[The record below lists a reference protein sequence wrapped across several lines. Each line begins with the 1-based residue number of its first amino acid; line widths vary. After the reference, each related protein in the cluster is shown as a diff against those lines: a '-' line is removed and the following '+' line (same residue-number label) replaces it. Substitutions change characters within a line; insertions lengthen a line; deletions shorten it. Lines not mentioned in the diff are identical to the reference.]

1 MIKKRGE
8 TMRFRKY
15 LIRSWFSW
23 SLVFMGILAYM
34 WLGIGTFDWSLFWFI
49 FTLGALFVMNPLK
62 RRHLH
67 FTFHEMFVFMTFFL
81 YGLLPALLM
90 GQLLL
95 LTFQARTFT
104 NKVGRRRFLHFYP
117 LNTLIEAMLL
127 VLPGLVYLRLGGQI
141 GPNVHLLEQGTALIG
156 FFAVLFL
163 VLGFSFLLS
172 RFLIGERIPLP
183 IMWRLL
189 RFDWLVISLELLF
202 TMVAIEA
209 FQLFGYTGLMATF
222 LILSL
227 LKMGLSKATETEE
240 TQSKIDQVERLKEQ
254 LYRVDNEQLL
264 IEKFWNGLR
273 EVVELE
279 RGWLQVNRDG
289 HRTFYDISGRTS
301 TPVADAYTLERH
313 RDAEEPY
320 FVYDSLH
327 EWHPDLQAHQ
337 TELHHSAL
345 VIQPVSSTTNA
356 VSCMIS
362 TTANGAYD
370 GAIAVEL
377 HRLLKTLSWSL
388 ERIDE
393 RNRLQ
398 HESLTD
404 PMTGL
409 PNQRALK
416 RWTKER
422 LNDVA
427 SYPLSVFL
435 VDLDHFKAINDTY
448 GHAFGDEVL
457 IEAGTLFTRLIR
469 NGDLVTRYGGEEF
482 VFVFPRM
489 DEAAAIVTGEKIRQ
503 ALRNHPFGS
512 EGIRVQVTA
521 SIGIETIH
529 EYEDL
534 DTLLRHADRAMYVGA
549 KFNGRDRVAHYR
561 DTSTERIQ

>member
-1 MIKKRGE
+1 
-8 TMRFRKY
+8 MRFRKY
-15 LIRSWFSW
+15 LIRSWLSW
-23 SLVFMGILAYM
+23 SLVFIGIVYYTWTDLE
-34 WLGIGTFDWSLFWFI
+34 TFDWAFFWFI
-49 FTLGALFVMNPLK
+49 YTLGALFVMNPLK

-67 FTFHEMFVFMTFFL
+67 FTFHELFVFMTFFL
-81 YGLLPALLM
+81 YGLVPAILM

-95 LTFQARTFT
+95 LTFQARTF
-104 NKVGRRRFLHFYP
+104 NKKVGRRRFLHFYP
-117 LNTLIEAMLL
+117 LNTLIEAMIL
-127 VLPGLVYLRLGGQI
+127 VIPGLVYFSFGGEI
-141 GPNVHLLEQGTALIG
+141 GSTVHLLEQGAALLG
-156 FFAVLFL
+156 FLAVLYL
-163 VLGFSFLLS
+163 VLGFSFVMS
-172 RFLIGERIPLP
+172 RFLVGERIPLP

-202 TMVAIEA
+202 TMVALEA
-209 FQLFGYTGLMATF
+209 FQLFGYVGLMAAF
-222 LILSL
+222 LLLSILKL
-227 LKMGLSKATETEE
+227 ALSKATQTEE
-240 TQSKIDQVERLKEQ
+240 TQSKIDQIERLKEQ
-254 LYRVDNEQLL
+254 LYRVDSEALL

-273 EVVELE
+273 EIVEVE
-279 RGWLQVNRDG
+279 RGWLQINRDG
-289 HRTFYDISGRTS
+289 EQTFYDVRGRKAEA
-301 TPVADAYTLERH
+301 VADAYTLERH
-313 RDAEEPY
+313 RDASEPY
-320 FVYDSLH
+320 FLYDSLH
-327 EWHPDLQAHQ
+327 EWHPELQANQ
-337 TELHHSAL
+337 SELHHSAL
-345 VIQPVSSTTNA
+345 VIQPVTSTTNA

-370 GAIAVEL
+370 EALAVEI

-393 RNRLQ
+393 RDRLQ

-404 PMTGL
+404 PLTGL

-435 VDLDHFKAINDTY
+435 VDLDHFKSINDTY

-457 IEAGTLFTRLIR
+457 IEAGVLFNRLVR
-469 NGDLVTRYGGEEF
+469 SSDLVTRYGGEEF
-482 VFVFPRM
+482 VFVFPRTN
-489 DEAAAIVTGEKIRQ
+489 EAAGIVTGEKIRQ
-503 ALRNHPFGS
+503 ALRSHPFGT

-529 EYEDL
+529 EYEEL
-534 DTLLRHADRAMYVGA
+534 DTVLRHADRAMYVGA

>member
-1 MIKKRGE
+1 
-8 TMRFRKY
+8 MRFRKY
-15 LIRSWFSW
+15 LIRSWLSW
-23 SLVFMGILAYM
+23 SLVFIGIVYYTWTDLE
-34 WLGIGTFDWSLFWFI
+34 TFDWAFFWFI
-49 FTLGALFVMNPLK
+49 YTLGALFVMNPLK

-67 FTFHEMFVFMTFFL
+67 FTFHELFVFMTFFL
-81 YGLLPALLM
+81 YGLVPALLM

-95 LTFQARTFT
+95 LTFQARAF
-104 NKVGRRRFLHFYP
+104 NRKVGRRRFLHFYP
-117 LNTLIEAMLL
+117 LNTLIEAMIL
-127 VLPGLVYLRLGGQI
+127 VIPGLVYFSLGGEI
-141 GPNVHLLEQGTALIG
+141 GSTVHLLEQGVALIG
-156 FFAVLFL
+156 FFGVLYL
-163 VLGFSFLLS
+163 VLGFSFVMS

-202 TMVAIEA
+202 TMVALEA
-209 FQLFGYTGLMATF
+209 FQLFGYVGLMATF
-222 LILSL
+222 LLLSI
-227 LKMGLSKATETEE
+227 LKMGLSKATQTEE

-254 LYRVDNEQLL
+254 LYRVDSEALL

-273 EVVELE
+273 EVVEVE
-279 RGWLQVNRDG
+279 RGWLQINRDG
-289 HRTFYDISGRTS
+289 DQTFYDVRGRKAEAVT
-301 TPVADAYTLERH
+301 DAYTLERH
-313 RDAEEPY
+313 RDASEPY
-320 FVYDSLH
+320 FLYDSLH
-327 EWHPDLQAHQ
+327 EWHPELQLNQ
-337 TELHHSAL
+337 SELHHSAL
-345 VIQPVSSTTNA
+345 VIQPVTSTTNA

-370 GAIAVEL
+370 EALAVEI

-393 RNRLQ
+393 RDRLQ

-404 PMTGL
+404 PLTGL

-435 VDLDHFKAINDTY
+435 IDLDHFKSINDTY

-457 IEAGTLFTRLIR
+457 IEAGVLFNRLVR
-469 NGDLVTRYGGEEF
+469 SSDLVTRYGGEEF
-482 VFVFPRM
+482 VFVFPRTN
-489 DEAAAIVTGEKIRQ
+489 EAAGIVTGEKIRQ
-503 ALRNHPFGS
+503 ALRSHPFGT

-529 EYEDL
+529 EYEEL
-534 DTLLRHADRAMYVGA
+534 DTVLRHADRAMYVGA

>member
-1 MIKKRGE
+1 
-8 TMRFRKY
+8 MRFRKY

-23 SLVFMGILAYM
+23 SLVFMGILAYI
-34 WLGIGTFDWSLFWFI
+34 WLDIGTFDWSLFWFI

-95 LTFQARTFT
+95 LTFQVRTFT

-127 VLPGLVYLRLGGQI
+127 VLPGLVYLWLGGEI
-141 GPNVHLLEQGTALIG
+141 GPNVHLLEQGTALLG

-209 FQLFGYTGLMATF
+209 FQLFDYTGLMATF
-222 LILSL
+222 LLLSL
-227 LKMGLSKATETEE
+227 LKMSLSKVTETEE

-279 RGWLQVNRDG
+279 RGWLQVDRTVNQ
-289 HRTFYDISGRTS
+289 TFYDMSGRIIE
-301 TPVADAYTLERH
+301 PVADADTLERH
-313 RDAEEPY
+313 RDAEEP
-320 FVYDSLH
+320 FFIYDSLH

-337 TELHHSAL
+337 TEFHHSAL
-345 VIQPVSSTTNA
+345 VVQPVSSTTNA

-362 TTANGAYD
+362 TTANGAYES
-370 GAIAVEL
+370 AIAVEIY
-377 HRLLKTLSWSL
+377 RLLKTLSWSL

-427 SYPLSVFL
+427 SYPLSMFL
-435 VDLDHFKAINDTY
+435 IDLDHFKAINDTY
-448 GHAFGDEVL
+448 GHAFGDDVL
-457 IEAGTLFTRLIR
+457 IEAGALFNRLVR
-469 NGDLVTRYGGEEF
+469 SGDLVTRYGGEEF

-489 DEAAAIVTGEKIRQ
+489 DEADSIKMGEKIRQ
-503 ALRNHPFGS
+503 TLRVHPFGS
-512 EGIRVQVTA
+512 EGLRVQVTA

-561 DTSTERIQ
+561 DTSTERI

>member
-1 MIKKRGE
+1 
-8 TMRFRKY
+8 
-15 LIRSWFSW
+15 
-23 SLVFMGILAYM
+23 
-34 WLGIGTFDWSLFWFI
+34 
-49 FTLGALFVMNPLK
+49 
-62 RRHLH
+62 
-67 FTFHEMFVFMTFFL
+67 
-81 YGLLPALLM
+81 M

-209 FQLFGYTGLMATF
+209 FQQFGYTGLMATF

-264 IEKFWNGLR
+264 IEKFWNGIR
-273 EVVELE
+273 EV
-279 RGWLQVNRDG
+279 
-289 HRTFYDISGRTS
+289 
-301 TPVADAYTLERH
+301 
-313 RDAEEPY
+313 
-320 FVYDSLH
+320 
-327 EWHPDLQAHQ
+327 
-337 TELHHSAL
+337 
-345 VIQPVSSTTNA
+345 
-356 VSCMIS
+356 
-362 TTANGAYD
+362 
-370 GAIAVEL
+370 VEL

-388 ERIDE
+388 GRIDE

-457 IEAGTLFTRLIR
+457 IEAGALFTRLIR
-469 NGDLVTRYGGEEF
+469 SGDLVTRYGGEEF

-549 KFNGRDRVAHYR
+549 KFNGRDRVAHYH

>member
-1 MIKKRGE
+1 
-8 TMRFRKY
+8 MRFRKY
-15 LIRSWFSW
+15 LIRSWLSW
-23 SLVFMGILAYM
+23 SLVFIGIVYYTWTDLE
-34 WLGIGTFDWSLFWFI
+34 TFDWAFFWFI
-49 FTLGALFVMNPLK
+49 YTLGALFVMNPLK

-67 FTFHEMFVFMTFFL
+67 FTFHELFVFMTFFL
-81 YGLLPALLM
+81 YGLVPALLM

-95 LTFQARTFT
+95 LTFQARAF
-104 NKVGRRRFLHFYP
+104 NRKVGRRRFLHFYP
-117 LNTLIEAMLL
+117 LNTLIEAMIL
-127 VLPGLVYLRLGGQI
+127 VIPGLVYFSLGGEI
-141 GPNVHLLEQGTALIG
+141 GSTVHLLEQGAALIG
-156 FFAVLFL
+156 FFGVLYL
-163 VLGFSFLLS
+163 VLGFSFVMS

-202 TMVAIEA
+202 TMVALEA
-209 FQLFGYTGLMATF
+209 FQLFGYVGLMATF
-222 LILSL
+222 LLLSI
-227 LKMGLSKATETEE
+227 LKMGLSKATQTEE

-254 LYRVDNEQLL
+254 LYRVDSEALL

-273 EVVELE
+273 EVVEVE
-279 RGWLQVNRDG
+279 RGWLQINRDG
-289 HRTFYDISGRTS
+289 DQTFYDVRGRKAEA
-301 TPVADAYTLERH
+301 VADAYTLERH
-313 RDAEEPY
+313 RDASEPY
-320 FVYDSLH
+320 FLYDSLH
-327 EWHPDLQAHQ
+327 EWHPELQANQ
-337 TELHHSAL
+337 SELHHSAL
-345 VIQPVSSTTNA
+345 VIQPVTSTTNA

-370 GAIAVEL
+370 EALAVEI

-393 RNRLQ
+393 RDRLQ

-404 PMTGL
+404 PLTGL

-435 VDLDHFKAINDTY
+435 VDLDHFKSINDTY

-457 IEAGTLFTRLIR
+457 IEAGVLFNRLVR
-469 NGDLVTRYGGEEF
+469 SSDLVTRYGGEEF
-482 VFVFPRM
+482 VFVFPRTN
-489 DEAAAIVTGEKIRQ
+489 EAAGIVTGEKIRQ
-503 ALRNHPFGS
+503 ALRSHPFGT

-529 EYEDL
+529 EYEEL
-534 DTLLRHADRAMYVGA
+534 DTVLRHADRAMYVGA

>member
-1 MIKKRGE
+1 
-8 TMRFRKY
+8 MRFRKY
-15 LIRSWFSW
+15 LIRSWLSW
-23 SLVFMGILAYM
+23 SLVFIGIVYYTWTDLE
-34 WLGIGTFDWSLFWFI
+34 TFDWAFFWFI
-49 FTLGALFVMNPLK
+49 YTLGALFVMNPLK

-67 FTFHEMFVFMTFFL
+67 FTFHELFVFMTFFL
-81 YGLLPALLM
+81 YGLVPALLM

-95 LTFQARTFT
+95 LTFQARAF
-104 NKVGRRRFLHFYP
+104 NRKVGRRRFLHFYP
-117 LNTLIEAMLL
+117 LNTLIEAMIL
-127 VLPGLVYLRLGGQI
+127 VIPGLVYFSLGGEI
-141 GPNVHLLEQGTALIG
+141 GSTVHLLEQGVALIG
-156 FFAVLFL
+156 FFGVLYL
-163 VLGFSFLLS
+163 VLGFSFVMS

-202 TMVAIEA
+202 TMVALEA
-209 FQLFGYTGLMATF
+209 FQLFGYVGLMATF
-222 LILSL
+222 LLLSI
-227 LKMGLSKATETEE
+227 LKMGLSKATQTEE

-254 LYRVDNEQLL
+254 LYRVDSEALL

-273 EVVELE
+273 EVVEVE
-279 RGWLQVNRDG
+279 RGWLQINRDG
-289 HRTFYDISGRTS
+289 DQTFYDVRGRKAEAVT
-301 TPVADAYTLERH
+301 DAYTLERH
-313 RDAEEPY
+313 RDASEPY
-320 FVYDSLH
+320 FLYDSLH
-327 EWHPDLQAHQ
+327 EWHPELQVNQ
-337 TELHHSAL
+337 SELHHSAL
-345 VIQPVSSTTNA
+345 VIQPVTSTTNA

-370 GAIAVEL
+370 EALAVEI

-393 RNRLQ
+393 RDRLQ

-404 PMTGL
+404 PLTGL

-435 VDLDHFKAINDTY
+435 IDLDHFKSINDTY

-457 IEAGTLFTRLIR
+457 IEAGVLFNRLVR
-469 NGDLVTRYGGEEF
+469 SSDLVTRYGGEEF
-482 VFVFPRM
+482 VFVFPRTN
-489 DEAAAIVTGEKIRQ
+489 EAAGIVTGEKIRQ
-503 ALRNHPFGS
+503 ALRSHPFGT

-529 EYEDL
+529 EYEEL
-534 DTLLRHADRAMYVGA
+534 DTVLRHADRAMYVGA

>member
-1 MIKKRGE
+1 
-8 TMRFRKY
+8 MRFRKY
-15 LIRSWFSW
+15 LIRSWLSW
-23 SLVFMGILAYM
+23 SLVFIGIVYYM
-34 WLGIGTFDWSLFWFI
+34 WTDMETFDWTFFWFI
-49 FTLGALFVMNPLK
+49 YTLGALFVMNPLK

-67 FTFHEMFVFMTFFL
+67 FTFHELFVFMTFFL
-81 YGLLPALLM
+81 YGLVPALLM

-95 LTFQARTFT
+95 LTFQARAF
-104 NKVGRRRFLHFYP
+104 NRKVGRRRFLHFYP
-117 LNTLIEAMLL
+117 LNTLIEAMIL
-127 VLPGLVYLRLGGQI
+127 VIPGLVYFSLGGEI
-141 GPNVHLLEQGTALIG
+141 GSTVHLLEQGAALIG
-156 FFAVLFL
+156 FFGVLYL
-163 VLGFSFLLS
+163 VLGFSFVMS

-202 TMVAIEA
+202 TMVALEA
-209 FQLFGYTGLMATF
+209 FQLFGYVGLMATF
-222 LILSL
+222 LLLSI
-227 LKMGLSKATETEE
+227 LKMGLSKATQTEE

-254 LYRVDNEQLL
+254 LYRVDSEALL

-273 EVVELE
+273 EVVEVE
-279 RGWLQVNRDG
+279 RGWLQINRDG
-289 HRTFYDISGRTS
+289 DQTFYDVRGRKAEA
-301 TPVADAYTLERH
+301 VADAYTLERH
-313 RDAEEPY
+313 RDASEPY
-320 FVYDSLH
+320 FLYDSLH
-327 EWHPDLQAHQ
+327 EWHPELQANQ
-337 TELHHSAL
+337 SELHHSAL
-345 VIQPVSSTTNA
+345 VIQPVTSTTNA

-370 GAIAVEL
+370 EALAVEI

-393 RNRLQ
+393 RDRLQ

-404 PMTGL
+404 PLTGL

-435 VDLDHFKAINDTY
+435 VDLDHFKSINDTY

-457 IEAGTLFTRLIR
+457 IEAGVLFNRLVR
-469 NGDLVTRYGGEEF
+469 SSDLVTRYGGEEF
-482 VFVFPRM
+482 VFVFPRTN
-489 DEAAAIVTGEKIRQ
+489 EAAGIVTGEKIRQ
-503 ALRNHPFGS
+503 ALRSHPFGT

-529 EYEDL
+529 EYEEL
-534 DTLLRHADRAMYVGA
+534 DTVLRHADRAMYVGA

>member
-1 MIKKRGE
+1 MKRGE

-23 SLVFMGILAYM
+23 SLVFMGILAYI
-34 WLGIGTFDWSLFWFI
+34 WLDIGTFDWSLFWFI

-95 LTFQARTFT
+95 LTFQVRTFT

-127 VLPGLVYLRLGGQI
+127 VLPGLVYLWLGGEI
-141 GPNVHLLEQGTALIG
+141 GPNVHLLEQGTALLG

-209 FQLFGYTGLMATF
+209 FQLFDYTGLMATF
-222 LILSL
+222 LLLSL
-227 LKMGLSKATETEE
+227 LKMSLSKATETEE

-279 RGWLQVNRDG
+279 RGWLQVDRTVNQ
-289 HRTFYDISGRTS
+289 TFYDMSGRIIE
-301 TPVADAYTLERH
+301 PVADADTLERH
-313 RDAEEPY
+313 RDAEEP
-320 FVYDSLH
+320 FFIYDSLH

-337 TELHHSAL
+337 TEFHHSAL
-345 VIQPVSSTTNA
+345 VVQPVSSTTNA

-362 TTANGAYD
+362 TTANGAYES
-370 GAIAVEL
+370 AIAVEIY
-377 HRLLKTLSWSL
+377 RLLKTLSWSL

-427 SYPLSVFL
+427 SYPLSMFL
-435 VDLDHFKAINDTY
+435 IDLDHFKAINDTY
-448 GHAFGDEVL
+448 GHEFGDDVL
-457 IEAGTLFTRLIR
+457 IEAGALFSRLVR
-469 NGDLVTRYGGEEF
+469 SGDLVTRYGGEEF

-489 DEAAAIVTGEKIRQ
+489 DEADSIKMGEKIRQ
-503 ALRNHPFGS
+503 TLRVHPFGS
-512 EGIRVQVTA
+512 EGLRVQVTA

-561 DTSTERIQ
+561 DTSTERI

>member
-1 MIKKRGE
+1 
-8 TMRFRKY
+8 MRFRKY
-15 LIRSWFSW
+15 LIRSWLSW
-23 SLVFMGILAYM
+23 SLVFIGIAYYT
-34 WLGIGTFDWSLFWFI
+34 WTDLETFDWAFFWFI
-49 FTLGALFVMNPLK
+49 YTLGALFVINPLK

-67 FTFHEMFVFMTFFL
+67 FTFHELFVFMTFFL
-81 YGLLPALLM
+81 YGLVPAILM

-95 LTFQARTFT
+95 LTFQARTF
-104 NKVGRRRFLHFYP
+104 NKKVGRRRFLHFYP
-117 LNTLIEAMLL
+117 LNTLIEAMVL
-127 VLPGLVYLRLGGQI
+127 VIPGLVYFSLGGEI
-141 GPNVHLLEQGTALIG
+141 GSTVHLLEQGAALLS
-156 FFAVLFL
+156 FLAVLYL
-163 VLGFSFLLS
+163 VLGFSFVMS
-172 RFLIGERIPLP
+172 RFLVGERIPLP

-202 TMVAIEA
+202 TMIALEA
-209 FQLFGYTGLMATF
+209 FQLFGYVGLMATF
-222 LILSL
+222 LLLSILKL
-227 LKMGLSKATETEE
+227 ALSKATQTEE

-254 LYRVDNEQLL
+254 LYRVDSEALL

-273 EVVELE
+273 EIVEVE
-279 RGWLQVNRDG
+279 RGWLQINRDG
-289 HRTFYDISGRTS
+289 DQTFYDVRGRKAEA
-301 TPVADAYTLERH
+301 VADAYTLERH
-313 RDAEEPY
+313 RDASEPY
-320 FVYDSLH
+320 FLYDSLH
-327 EWHPDLQAHQ
+327 EWHPELQANQ
-337 TELHHSAL
+337 SELHHSAL
-345 VIQPVSSTTNA
+345 VIQPVTSTTNA

-370 GAIAVEL
+370 EALAVEI

-393 RNRLQ
+393 RDRLQ

-404 PMTGL
+404 PLTGL

-435 VDLDHFKAINDTY
+435 IDLDHFKSINDTY

-457 IEAGTLFTRLIR
+457 IEAGVLFNRLVR
-469 NGDLVTRYGGEEF
+469 SSDLVTRYGGEEF
-482 VFVFPRM
+482 VFVFPRTN
-489 DEAAAIVTGEKIRQ
+489 EAAGIVTGEKIRQ
-503 ALRNHPFGS
+503 ALRSHPFGT
-512 EGIRVQVTA
+512 EGIKVQVTA

-529 EYEDL
+529 EYEEL
-534 DTLLRHADRAMYVGA
+534 DTVLRHADRAMYVGA

>member
-1 MIKKRGE
+1 
-8 TMRFRKY
+8 MRFRKY
-15 LIRSWFSW
+15 LIRSWLSW
-23 SLVFMGILAYM
+23 SLVFIGIVYYTWTDM
-34 WLGIGTFDWSLFWFI
+34 ETFDWTFFWFI
-49 FTLGALFVMNPLK
+49 YTLGALFVMNPLK

-67 FTFHEMFVFMTFFL
+67 FTFHELFVFMTFFL
-81 YGLLPALLM
+81 YGLVPALLM

-95 LTFQARTFT
+95 LTFQARAF
-104 NKVGRRRFLHFYP
+104 NRKVGRRRFLHFYP
-117 LNTLIEAMLL
+117 LNTLIEAMIL
-127 VLPGLVYLRLGGQI
+127 VIPGLVYFSLGGEI
-141 GPNVHLLEQGTALIG
+141 GSTVHLLEQGAALIG
-156 FFAVLFL
+156 FFGVLYL
-163 VLGFSFLLS
+163 VLGFSFVMS

-202 TMVAIEA
+202 TMVALEA
-209 FQLFGYTGLMATF
+209 FQLFGYVGLMATF
-222 LILSL
+222 LLLSI
-227 LKMGLSKATETEE
+227 LKMGLSKATQTEE

-254 LYRVDNEQLL
+254 LYRVDSEVLL

-273 EVVELE
+273 EVVEVE
-279 RGWLQVNRDG
+279 RGWLQINRDG
-289 HRTFYDISGRTS
+289 DQTFYDVRGRKTEA
-301 TPVADAYTLERH
+301 VADAYTLERH
-313 RDAEEPY
+313 RDASEPY
-320 FVYDSLH
+320 FLYDSLH
-327 EWHPDLQAHQ
+327 EWHPELQANQ
-337 TELHHSAL
+337 SELHHSAL
-345 VIQPVSSTTNA
+345 VIQPVTSTTNA

-370 GAIAVEL
+370 EALAVEI

-393 RNRLQ
+393 RDRLQ

-404 PMTGL
+404 PLTGL

-435 VDLDHFKAINDTY
+435 VDLDHFKSINDTY

-457 IEAGTLFTRLIR
+457 IEAGVLFNRLVR
-469 NGDLVTRYGGEEF
+469 SSDLVTRYGGEEF
-482 VFVFPRM
+482 VFVFPRTN
-489 DEAAAIVTGEKIRQ
+489 EAAGIVTGEKIRQ
-503 ALRNHPFGS
+503 ALRSHPFGT

-529 EYEDL
+529 EYEEL
-534 DTLLRHADRAMYVGA
+534 DTVLRHADRAMYVGA